1 MNNDSIELLKKCNS
15 GCKSGTNS
23 MEQVMDFVSDERLRK
38 VIHEYNRKH
47 IDIGDECHEMLNKE
61 NLEEEDPPMIAK
73 AMSWLGTEV
82 KLAVNDSTSHIADIL
97 IDGCN
102 MGIKSLYKELNK
114 QKNAKSEIRD
124 MVMEL
129 VCIEQDFMN
138 ELLEFL

>member
-1 MNNDSIELLKKCNS
+1 MNKDSIDLLKKCNS
-15 GCKSGTNS
+15 GCKSATNS
-23 MEQVMDFVSDERLRK
+23 MEQVMDFVSDEKLRK

-47 IDIGDECHEMLNKE
+47 IDIGDECHELLNSE
-61 NLEEEDPPMIAK
+61 DIEEEDPSIIAK

-82 KLAVNDSTSHIADIL
+82 KLAVNDSTNRVADIL
-97 IDGCN
+97 VDGCN

-114 QKNAKSEIRD
+114 QKEAESKIRD
-124 MVMEL
+124 LVMEL

>member
-1 MNNDSIELLKKCNS
+1 
-15 GCKSGTNS
+15 
-23 MEQVMDFVSDERLRK
+23 
-38 VIHEYNRKH
+38 
-47 IDIGDECHEMLNKE
+47 
-61 NLEEEDPPMIAK
+61 
-73 AMSWLGTEV
+73 
-82 KLAVNDSTSHIADIL
+82 
-97 IDGCN
+97 